1 MNHLNTVVASL
12 GAVLLS
18 TAALN
23 VQAASNPFA
32 AQELS
37 SGYSL
42 AAAEKSAEGSCGEG
56 KCGGE
61 MKKAEG
67 EGKCGEGKCGGEAK
81 SDGEGKCGEGK
92 CGAEKK
98 AE

>member
-18 TAALN
+18 SAAFTVN
-23 VQAASNPFA
+23 AASNPFA

-37 SGYSL
+37 SGYSV

-81 SDGEGKCGEGK
+81 AEGEGKCGEGK
-92 CGAEKK
+92 CGGEQK

>member
-18 TAALN
+18 SAALS

-37 SGYSL
+37 SGYPL
-42 AAAEKSAEGSCGEG
+42 KAAVAKANAAAK
-56 KCGGE
+56 
-61 MKKAEG
+61 
-67 EGKCGEGKCGGEAK
+67 
-81 SDGEGKCGEGK
+81 
-92 CGAEKK
+92 
-98 AE
+98 